1 MPFDIISDLV
11 LAVLCATAM
20 LSWIGR
26 ELADRARLPDRLRR
40 RG

>member
-1 MPFDIISDLV
+1 MPFDINIRPV
-11 LAVLCATAM
+11 LAALCATAM

-26 ELADRARLPDRLRR
+26 ELTDRARLPDRLRR